1 MLVGTQILAKG
12 HNLPGVTLVGAI
24 LADVGLN
31 IPDFRSAERSFQL
44 LCQVS
49 GRAGRGDEKGKVII
63 QTYQPDHYSI
73 VSASL
78 QDYQRFFDI
87 ESQYRKKFVYPPYS
101 KIIKLFYQN
110 TSDAFAERE
119 AIRMVD
125 ELKSEQHNW

>member
-1 MLVGTQILAKG
+1 MSSNLSSHSEILEKFRSKEANVLVGTQILAKG

-87 ESQYRKKFVYPPYS
+87 ESQYRKKLS
-101 KIIKLFYQN
+101 IALSI
-110 TSDAFAERE
+110 
-119 AIRMVD
+119 
-125 ELKSEQHNW
+125 